1 MHTLW
6 GNNGKSGEKVHS
18 GLSLGKF
25 SAKSA
30 CKAPATIDFTPLVEV
45 LNVFKE
51 CNPKDR
57 VVTSKYSMLF

>member
-1 MHTLW
+1 
-6 GNNGKSGEKVHS
+6 VHS